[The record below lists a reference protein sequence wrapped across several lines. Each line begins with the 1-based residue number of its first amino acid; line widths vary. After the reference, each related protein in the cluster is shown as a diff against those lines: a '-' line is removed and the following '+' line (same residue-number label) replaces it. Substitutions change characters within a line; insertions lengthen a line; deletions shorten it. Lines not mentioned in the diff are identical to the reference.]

1 MVMPL
6 SQRACLFKNEFLAKK
21 RRMNHLDREQICS
34 DEIVLVSFTFLPFLL
49 PRPHL
54 AISRCVWR
62 RTDSLSTWMWSTS
75 PQRNS
80 RSRCWEMWLRCM
92 ANMKSARY
100 VADFLFCSFSRAC
113 YMPDTALSP
122 WGRQRSSPKPL
133 ASGTGIN
140 LLLFWPDLCCLF
152 WFDCLRD
159 RWDVNFLFKPVV
171 LNFAKVKITGGIKKK
186 CSCISQI
193 I

>member
-1 MVMPL
+1 
-6 SQRACLFKNEFLAKK
+6 
-21 RRMNHLDREQICS
+21 
-34 DEIVLVSFTFLPFLL
+34 
-49 PRPHL
+49 
-54 AISRCVWR
+54 
-62 RTDSLSTWMWSTS
+62 MWSTS

-122 WGRQRSSPKPL
+122 WGLQHSSPKPL
-133 ASGTGIN
+133 GSGTGIN

-171 LNFAKVKITGGIKKK
+171 LNFAKVKITRGIKKK
-186 CSCISQI
+186 NTHAYLKSFKSRFLKSSLGNSNAQSRLKTTDLNSGFRHLIVLHNCINCMHLEGPWI
-193 I
+193 WDF